1 MDLLAPNIQHYHWG
15 DYAFIPELQGRPK
28 GDEPEAELWVGAHPI
43 SPSRTVESN
52 RGLDDIISTD
62 PHNTLGPQASDFQN
76 ELPFIMKIL
85 AIREPLSIQVHPN
98 AQQAEEGFASTQSGL
113 TAAQSYSSPRGKEE
127 IVCALTETDLKFGFR
142 EVNEIHAIIDAA
154 GHSDFSRL
162 KESLSRET
170 PTEGLKEAIQK
181 ILSTDADTI
190 RSITSTVLSSDM
202 GTTVINEKE
211 MKYFTSLTETY
222 PDDPGLLLFLL
233 MNFVTLE
240 PGDFLYVSPGITH
253 AYLRGNVVEITSNSD
268 NVIRC
273 GLTPKHVNAQE
284 FLSLASFASEQ
295 PQVQKPK
302 EPVHSYES
310 PTPFMLTRL
319 DLDEEFETAVQGPEI
334 LISTHNN
341 FTITNKLGNSFHV
354 EQGHPVWVPY
364 SDISYKIT
372 GNCLVFRCSTHLSTL
387 FDGKHFKGQE
397 AMSERNK
404 RPTVIG
410 KVLRPG
416 DFSFKEKYRKRL
428 DALRDE
434 LRESIDWNN
443 YWKLRNH
450 QKKEENGG

>member
-1 MDLLAPNIQHYHWG
+1 MDLLSPNIQHYHWG
-15 DYAFIPELQGRPK
+15 DYSFIPELQGRPK
-28 GDEPEAELWVGAHPI
+28 GDQPEAELWMGAHPT
-43 SPSRTVESN
+43 SPSRTVESD

-142 EVNEIHAIIDAA
+142 EVNEIHAIIDAT

-170 PTEGLKEAIQK
+170 PDESLKEAIQK
-181 ILSTDADTI
+181 ILSTDSDTI
-190 RSITSTVLSSDM
+190 RSITDTVLSSDM
-202 GTTVINEKE
+202 SETVINEKE
-211 MKYFTSLTETY
+211 TIYFASLVETY

-233 MNFVTLE
+233 MNFVTLK
-240 PGDFLYVSPGITH
+240 PGDFLYVSPGVTH

-273 GLTPKHVNAQE
+273 GLTPKHVNVHE
-284 FLSLASFASEQ
+284 FLSIASFVSEQ
-295 PQVQKPK
+295 PQIQTPA
-302 EPVHSYES
+302 ESVHTYES
-310 PTPFMLTRL
+310 PTPFTLTRL
-319 DLDEEFETAVQGPEI
+319 NLNEDFEATLQGPEI
-334 LISTHNN
+334 LISTQNN
-341 FTITNKLGNSFHV
+341 FTITNKSENSFQV

-372 GNCLVFRCSTHLSTL
+372 GNCLVFRCAT
-387 FDGKHFKGQE
+387 
-397 AMSERNK
+397 N
-404 RPTVIG
+404 P
-410 KVLRPG
+410 
-416 DFSFKEKYRKRL
+416 DF
-428 DALRDE
+428 
-434 LRESIDWNN
+434 
-443 YWKLRNH
+443 
-450 QKKEENGG
+450 

>member
-1 MDLLAPNIQHYHWG
+1 MELLASNIQYYHWG

-28 GDEPEAELWVGAHPI
+28 GDQPEAELWVGAHPT
-43 SPSRTVESN
+43 SPSKTVESN
-52 RGLDDIISTD
+52 RGLDEIISSD
-62 PHNTLGPQASDFQN
+62 PQNTLGPQASDFQN

-98 AQQAEEGFASTQSGL
+98 AQQAEEGFTSPQSGL
-113 TAAQSYSSPRGKEE
+113 TVAQSYSSPRGKEE
-127 IVCALTETDLKFGFR
+127 VVCALTETDLKFGFR
-142 EVNEIHAIIDAA
+142 ELHEIHAIIDAA

-162 KESLSRET
+162 KEILSRET
-170 PTEGLKEAIQK
+170 PTEGLKESIQK

-202 GTTVINEKE
+202 STTVINEKE

-240 PGDFLYVSPGITH
+240 PGDFLYVSPGVTH

-284 FLSLASFASEQ
+284 FLSIASFVSEQ
-295 PQVQKPK
+295 PKIQTPA
-302 EPVHSYES
+302 ESVHSYES

-334 LISTHNN
+334 LISTQNHFN
-341 FTITNKLGNSFHV
+341 ITDNSPKSMHV
-354 EQGHPVWVPY
+354 EQGQPVWIPY
-364 SDISYKIT
+364 SDTSYKIT
-372 GNCLVFRCSTHLSTL
+372 GNCLVFRCATNPA
-387 FDGKHFKGQE
+387 F
-397 AMSERNK
+397 
-404 RPTVIG
+404 
-410 KVLRPG
+410 
-416 DFSFKEKYRKRL
+416 
-428 DALRDE
+428 
-434 LRESIDWNN
+434 
-443 YWKLRNH
+443 
-450 QKKEENGG
+450 

>member
-62 PHNTLGPQASDFQN
+62 PQNTLGPQASDFQN

-98 AQQAEEGFASTQSGL
+98 EQQAEEGFASTQSGF

-142 EVNEIHAIIDAA
+142 EINEIHAIIEAA

-170 PTEGLKEAIQK
+170 PTEGLKNAIQK

-190 RSITSTVLSSDM
+190 RSITSSVLSSDM
-202 GTTVINEKE
+202 SSTVINERE
-211 MKYFTSLTETY
+211 TKYFTSLVETY
-222 PDDPGLLLFLL
+222 PDDSGLLLFLL

-240 PGDFLYVSPGITH
+240 PGDFLYVSPGVTH

-284 FLSLASFASEQ
+284 FLSIASFVSEQ
-295 PQVQKPK
+295 PQIQTPA
-302 EPVHSYES
+302 ESVHTYES
-310 PTPFMLTRL
+310 PTLFMLTRL
-319 DLDEEFETAVQGPEI
+319 NLDEEFEATLHGPEI
-334 LISTHNN
+334 LISAQNN
-341 FTITNKLGNSFHV
+341 FNITNNKGESIHV
-354 EQGHPVWVPY
+354 EQGQPVWVPH
-364 SDISYKIT
+364 SDSSYKIT
-372 GNCLVFRCSTHLSTL
+372 GNCLVFRCAINPNS
-387 FDGKHFKGQE
+387 
-397 AMSERNK
+397 
-404 RPTVIG
+404 
-410 KVLRPG
+410 
-416 DFSFKEKYRKRL
+416 
-428 DALRDE
+428 
-434 LRESIDWNN
+434 
-443 YWKLRNH
+443 
-450 QKKEENGG
+450 

>member
-15 DYAFIPELQGRPK
+15 DYSFIPELQGRPK

>member
-15 DYAFIPELQGRPK
+15 DYSFIPELQGRPK

-142 EVNEIHAIIDAA
+142 EVHEIHAIIDAA

>member
-15 DYAFIPELQGRPK
+15 DYAFIPELQGRLK

-52 RGLDDIISTD
+52 QGLDDIISTD
-62 PHNTLGPQASDFQN
+62 PQNTLGPQASDFQN

-98 AQQAEEGFASTQSGL
+98 EQQAEEGFASTQSGF

-142 EVNEIHAIIDAA
+142 EINEIHAIIEAA

-170 PTEGLKEAIQK
+170 PTEGLKNAIQK

-190 RSITSTVLSSDM
+190 RSITSSVLSSDM
-202 GTTVINEKE
+202 SSTVINERE
-211 MKYFTSLTETY
+211 TKYFTSLVETY
-222 PDDPGLLLFLL
+222 PDDSGLLLFLL

-240 PGDFLYVSPGITH
+240 PGDFLYVSPGVTH

-284 FLSLASFASEQ
+284 FLSIASFVSEQ
-295 PQVQKPK
+295 PQIQTPA
-302 EPVHSYES
+302 ESVHTYES
-310 PTPFMLTRL
+310 PTLFMLTRL
-319 DLDEEFETAVQGPEI
+319 NLDEEFEATLYGPEI
-334 LISTHNN
+334 LISAQNN
-341 FTITNKLGNSFHV
+341 FNITNNKGESIHV
-354 EQGHPVWVPY
+354 EQGQPVWVPH
-364 SDISYKIT
+364 SDSSYKIT
-372 GNCLVFRCSTHLSTL
+372 GNCLVFRCAINPNS
-387 FDGKHFKGQE
+387 
-397 AMSERNK
+397 
-404 RPTVIG
+404 
-410 KVLRPG
+410 
-416 DFSFKEKYRKRL
+416 
-428 DALRDE
+428 
-434 LRESIDWNN
+434 
-443 YWKLRNH
+443 
-450 QKKEENGG
+450 

>member
-15 DYAFIPELQGRPK
+15 DYSFIPELQGRPK

-62 PHNTLGPQASDFQN
+62 PHNTLGPQASDFQS

-98 AQQAEEGFASTQSGL
+98 EQQAEEGFASTQSGF

-142 EVNEIHAIIDAA
+142 EINEIHAIIEAA

-162 KESLSRET
+162 KESLSLET
-170 PTEGLKEAIQK
+170 PTEGLKNAIQK

-190 RSITSTVLSSDM
+190 RSITSSVLSSDM
-202 GTTVINEKE
+202 SSTVISERE
-211 MKYFTSLTETY
+211 TKYFTSLVETY

-240 PGDFLYVSPGITH
+240 PGDFLYVSPGVTH
-253 AYLRGNVVEITSNSD
+253 AYLRGNVVEITSKSD

-273 GLTPKHVNAQE
+273 GLTPKHVNAHE
-284 FLSLASFASEQ
+284 FLSIASFVSEQ
-295 PQVQKPK
+295 PEIQTPA
-302 EPVHSYES
+302 ESVHTYES
-310 PTPFMLTRL
+310 PTPFTLTRINL
-319 DLDEEFETAVQGPEI
+319 NEELKATLHGPEI
-334 LISTHNN
+334 LISTQNS
-341 FTITNKLGNSFHV
+341 FTITNKSENSFHV

-364 SDISYKIT
+364 SDKSYKIT
-372 GNCLVFRCSTHLSTL
+372 GKCLLFRCATNPY
-387 FDGKHFKGQE
+387 F
-397 AMSERNK
+397 
-404 RPTVIG
+404 
-410 KVLRPG
+410 
-416 DFSFKEKYRKRL
+416 
-428 DALRDE
+428 
-434 LRESIDWNN
+434 
-443 YWKLRNH
+443 
-450 QKKEENGG
+450 